1 MRIAMTIEEKALNE
15 LLVASGRESKSAAL
29 RDAVVFYLKREKIE
43 RIKQNKGKVRFDRT
57 AEEIRH
63 SV

>member
-1 MRIAMTIEEKALNE
+1 MRITVTIDKKALDE
-15 LLVASGRESKSAAL
+15 LIAESRQGSMSAAL
-29 RDAVVFYLKREKIE
+29 RDAVVFYLKRKKIE
-43 RIKQNKGKVRFDRT
+43 RIKQNKGNMKFDRT